1 MKDNGRELK
10 AKDTFFVQL
19 TELISEVDLKV
30 LNTLYRPL
38 LGSKAFG
45 LYNALYLMTPNYPFE
60 SFETFHADLFSECDL
75 GRIDFLEAR
84 KKLEALGLLRVF
96 VKQEDEAQTYM
107 YRVEKPM
114 SYYAFLKDD
123 MLSLMLLDRVGQRR
137 FERLMQE
144 IPQRAQLPDGY
155 VETTHQFVDVYQP
168 SRIGVSAKP
177 EVIQTV
183 QQTLSQ
189 SQKKQFIYPE
199 TFDWMHFEQL
209 MARYHLADGHLLT
222 VKDELL
228 AIHQQYGFDEM
239 TLRNYLAN
247 YIDYTTN
254 QIELKKFKYALVNR
268 PATPSK
274 EQKNQASTSEQVT
287 LQVEAQPALATGM
300 EALNE
305 QERALVYSSNEYAPM
320 EFLEAIKADK
330 KGSVVITERWAIEKL
345 VKQSGL
351 PNNVI
356 NILIHYLLSVQ
367 NKPTFEEI
375 TAFKIANDW
384 SQSGVKTP
392 VDALIRTK
400 KTYQEK
406 QHKNQN
412 QAIQYNNKSYNNKP
426 VRKETLPDWVN
437 KEVKETKMSSE
448 KQALMREK
456 LRQMRQKG
464 KDGEK

>member
-1 MKDNGRELK
+1 MGNKGRELK

-19 TELISEVDLKV
+19 TELVSDVDLNV

-38 LGSKAFG
+38 LGTKAFG
-45 LYNALYLMTPNYPFE
+45 LYHAFYMMTPHYPFE
-60 SFETFHADLFSECDL
+60 SLETFHSDLFSECDL
-75 GRIDFLEAR
+75 GLLDFVEAR

-96 VKQEDEAQTYM
+96 VQTENETQTFL

-114 SYYAFLKDD
+114 SYHAFLKDD

-144 IPQRAQLPDGY
+144 IPQRASLPDGY
-155 VETTHQFVDVYQP
+155 HEVTTKFVDVYQP
-168 SRIGVSAKP
+168 SRLGVSAKP
-177 EVIQTV
+177 KEVATV
-183 QQTLSQ
+183 QEEMSISKRPT
-189 SQKKQFIYPE
+189 FIQPE
-199 TFDWMHFEQL
+199 TFDWSYFEQL
-209 MARYHLADGHLLT
+209 MARYNLVPHHLLT
-222 VKDELL
+222 IKNELL
-228 AIHQQYGFDEM
+228 AIHQQYGFDEL

-247 YIDYTTN
+247 FVDYTTN
-254 QIELKKFKYALVNR
+254 EIEMKKFKYALVNR
-268 PATPSK
+268 STQQVEPAT
-274 EQKNQASTSEQVT
+274 QVGEVVSSNKPVIQEDT
-287 LQVEAQPALATGM
+287 KALQS
-300 EALNE
+300 LNE
-305 QERALVYSSNEYAPM
+305 QERHLVISSNEYAPM
-320 EFLEAIKADK
+320 EFLEAIKSDK

-351 PNNVI
+351 SNSVI

-367 NKPTFEEI
+367 NKATFEEI

-392 VDALIRTK
+392 ADAINRTK
-400 KTYQEK
+400 KTYHDK
-406 QHKNQN
+406 QNKTKNV
-412 QAIQYNNKSYNNKP
+412 QYNNKTYNNKP

-437 KEVKETKMSSE
+437 QETKETKMSAE

>member
-1 MKDNGRELK
+1 MRNSGQELK

-30 LNTLYRPL
+30 LSTLYRPL

-45 LYNALYLMTPNYPFE
+45 LYHALYLMTPNYPFE
-60 SFETFHADLFSECDL
+60 SLETFHADLFAECDL
-75 GRIDFLEAR
+75 GIMDFLEAR

-96 VKQEDEAQTYM
+96 VKQEDETQTFI

-114 SYYAFLKDD
+114 SYHAFLKDD

-137 FERLMQE
+137 FERLIQE
-144 IPQRAQLPDGY
+144 LPQRATLPKDFT
-155 VETTHQFVDVYQP
+155 ETTRQFVEVYQP
-168 SRIGVSAKP
+168 SRLGVSAKP
-177 EVIQTV
+177 DVIQTL
-183 QQTLSQ
+183 QQDLSQ
-189 SQKKQFIYPE
+189 TQPKQFLQPE
-199 TFDWMHFEQL
+199 TFDWAHFEQL
-209 MARYHLADGHLLT
+209 MGRYHLEDGYLLT
-222 VKDELL
+222 LKNELL
-228 AIHQQYGFDEM
+228 AIHQQYGFDELTM
-239 TLRNYLAN
+239 RNYLAN

-268 PATPSK
+268 PIQIVESQKQIEQDTPAN
-274 EQKNQASTSEQVT
+274 EREET
-287 LQVEAQPALATGM
+287 LNM
-300 EALNE
+300 EGLHSLNE
-305 QERALVYSSNEYAPM
+305 QERTLVYSSNQYAPM

-330 KGSVVITERWAIEKL
+330 KGSVVITEKWAIEKL

-392 VDALIRTK
+392 VDALNRTK
-400 KTYQEK
+400 KTYHEK
-406 QHKNQN
+406 QNKPQN
-412 QAIQYNNKSYNNKP
+412 QGIQYNNKSYNNKP

-437 KEVKETKMSSE
+437 QETKETQMSAE